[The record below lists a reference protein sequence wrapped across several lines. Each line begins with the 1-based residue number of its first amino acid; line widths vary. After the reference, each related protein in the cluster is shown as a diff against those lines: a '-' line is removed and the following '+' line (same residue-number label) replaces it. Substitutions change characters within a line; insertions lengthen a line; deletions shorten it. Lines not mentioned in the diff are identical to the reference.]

1 MIIIYSLKQ
10 MSQRWIF
17 SIGYTRVK
25 TLAASKNYKAVKE
38 QGKANYALL
47 IPINMPVNVMVEHS
61 CIAMRLTFL
70 ISILLPL
77 SKLVCFIKEG
87 EGGGPSLSQ
96 EKISIQSN
104 CCPPLYLQ
112 IFLTLCLDNERKKYF
127 LLEVGFLHAHM
138 GENYLRLNF

>member
-25 TLAASKNYKAVKE
+25 TLAENKNYKAVKE
-38 QGKANYALL
+38 QGKANYALI
-47 IPINMPVNVMVEHS
+47 IPINVPVNVILEPS
-61 CIAMRLTFL
+61 CIAMTFTFL

-87 EGGGPSLSQ
+87 GFFRSLSQ
-96 EKISIQSN
+96 EKISIQSK

-112 IFLTLCLDNERKKYF
+112 IFLTLCLDNEWKKYF

-138 GENYLRLNF
+138 GENYIRLNF